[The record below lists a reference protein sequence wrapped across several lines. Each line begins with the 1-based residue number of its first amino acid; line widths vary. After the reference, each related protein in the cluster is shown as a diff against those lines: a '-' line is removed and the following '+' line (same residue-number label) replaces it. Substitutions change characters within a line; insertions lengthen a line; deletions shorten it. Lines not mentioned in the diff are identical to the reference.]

1 MRRRLRAPFG
11 LQAAPADRPSC
22 FWTPGRCHRRRH
34 QPTVCDIRPADLR
47 RLSEPAQVSL
57 PRPLTQLLAQHWPDH
72 ALPPLSRYQ
81 PSLSLAVQS
90 KLIDTLLSALQAEID
105 QSSRSQLSDDPS
117 SHLAHKEP
125 LERYA
130 FLIQWFIA
138 GAERAATKGE
148 GDVGPAAKKGKGGA
162 KPKKAPAGGRK
173 GDWVWEQAI
182 PGVLKDLGKALKLK
196 TDRIWTT
203 TQERDTFIKCASE
216 PSPPSARASRRP

>member
-1 MRRRLRAPFG
+1 MIG
-11 LQAAPADRPSC
+11 LCSSA
-22 FWTPGRCHRRRH
+22 
-34 QPTVCDIRPADLR
+34 
-47 RLSEPAQVSL
+47 
-57 PRPLTQLLAQHWPDH
+57 
-72 ALPPLSRYQ
+72 SRYQ
-81 PSLSLAVQS
+81 SSLSLAVQS

-148 GDVGPAAKKGKGGA
+148 GDVGPTGKKSKGGA
-162 KPKKAPAGGRK
+162 KSKKAAAGGRK
-173 GDWVWEQAI
+173 GDWVWQQVI

-203 TQERDTFIKCASE
+203 TQERDTFIKCVRE
-216 PSPPSARASRRP
+216 PTSPAAQELTSRASRQLLHAPGVPDRRERGLHEGPRHQDERLPYRLLRCQVSRPHVWSVCLSQQRLRPPRLTP